1 MTESVLYNLVQNA
14 IEAEKDLKPF
24 SMVYVARG
32 WSNPCEFWVKV
43 GRSIDPDKRI
53 ETLQKEI
60 DGKKKNVHRFP
71 EGLYDIELLC
81 LVPGGKETE
90 RLVRYLLDVE
100 FVSLENKEHAC
111 GEYLLLSKPDIEHAE
126 CRENLDPLDEC
137 FSNYLL
143 HDDLIDFLLEIG
155 FETSQMLK
163 ILGVIWHKE
172 KNLLIPQSLLETA
185 KMMERVTS

>member
-14 IEAEKDLKPF
+14 MEAEKDLKPF

-32 WSNPCEFWVKV
+32 WSCPCEFWIKV

-53 ETLQKEI
+53 ETLRKEI
-60 DGKKKNVHRFP
+60 YGEKKNVHRFP

-90 RLVRYLLDVE
+90 RLVRHLIDVE
-100 FVSLENKEHAC
+100 FVSSENKKHAC
-111 GEYLLLSKPDIEHAE
+111 GEYLLLSKPHIEHAK
-126 CRENLDPLDEC
+126 CPKNLDPLDEC
-137 FSNYLL
+137 SSNSLVY
-143 HDDLIDFLLEIG
+143 DDLIDFLLEIG

-185 KMMERVTS
+185 KMMERVNS